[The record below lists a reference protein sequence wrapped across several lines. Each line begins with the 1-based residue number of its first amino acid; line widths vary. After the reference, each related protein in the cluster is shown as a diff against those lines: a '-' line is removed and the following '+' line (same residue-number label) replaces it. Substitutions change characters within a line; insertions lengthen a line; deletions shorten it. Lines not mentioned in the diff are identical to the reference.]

1 MSDNTDT
8 HDLNSDVLRLYS
20 STGHEFVLSRKM
32 SYVSGTIKSML
43 SGDNSNFM
51 EDQNNEIRFREI
63 STPVLEKVIQYF
75 YFKNKYTNSTT
86 DLPEFPINE
95 KVVVDLLLAAHFLDT

>member
-1 MSDNTDT
+1 MTDNNDSDFQ
-8 HDLNSDVLRLYS
+8 SDILRLYS

-43 SGDNSNFM
+43 GGGDNSSFM
-51 EDQNNEIRFREI
+51 EDQNSEIRFREI

-86 DLPEFPINE
+86 DLPEFPIND
-95 KVVVDLLLAAHFLDT
+95 KIVVDLLLCAHFLDT

>member
-1 MSDNTDT
+1 MSDEQNN
-8 HDLNSDVLRLYS
+8 DLQNDILRLYS

-43 SGDNSNFM
+43 GGDNSNFI
-51 EDQNNEIRFREI
+51 EDQNSEIRFREI
-63 STPVLEKVIQYF
+63 STAVLEKVIQYF

-86 DLPEFPINE
+86 DLPEFPIND
-95 KVVVDLLLAAHFLDT
+95 KIVVDLLLCAHFLDT